1 MNEDAPPLSIYDT
14 DLDQAAANYVPLT
27 PLSFLQR
34 SSIVYPDKTAV
45 IHGDHQYS
53 YREFADRCRRL
64 ASALNYRLDAA
75 SISFILEH
83 AQTKVLIT
91 DREFSE
97 TISEV
102 IKNVKQPLL
111 VIDIDDPLYEGGEL
125 LGECDYESFLLRGKS
140 DFVALPLEDE
150 WQAISLNYT
159 SGTTGN
165 PKGVVYHHRGA
176 YLNAL
181 GCYRGRGHACMPT
194 SRRSSPDLPHD
205 QATRRESHVWRPHCA
220 QHVGACADRAT
231 GRLRPHGGSSHR
243 RCGAT

>member
-64 ASALNYRLDAA
+64 ASALAAHGIGRGDTVSVMAPNVPAMLEAHYGVPMTGAVLNALNYRLDAA

-91 DREFSE
+91 DREIPTEF
-97 TISEV
+97 
-102 IKNVKQPLL
+102 KQDLESMGVRV
-111 VIDIDDPLYEGGEL
+111 VID
-125 LGECDYESFLLRGKS
+125 
-140 DFVALPLEDE
+140 
-150 WQAISLNYT
+150 
-159 SGTTGN
+159 
-165 PKGVVYHHRGA
+165 
-176 YLNAL
+176 
-181 GCYRGRGHACMPT
+181 
-194 SRRSSPDLPHD
+194 
-205 QATRRESHVWRPHCA
+205 
-220 QHVGACADRAT
+220 
-231 GRLRPHGGSSHR
+231 
-243 RCGAT
+243 